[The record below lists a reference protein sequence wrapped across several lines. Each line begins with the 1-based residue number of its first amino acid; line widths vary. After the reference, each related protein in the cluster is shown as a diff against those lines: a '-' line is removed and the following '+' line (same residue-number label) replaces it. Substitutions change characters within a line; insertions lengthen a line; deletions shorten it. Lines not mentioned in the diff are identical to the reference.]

1 MAAAAGGISCGC
13 MAFELSTEAVVVV
26 GGAGCVVEF
35 EFVVPATEFA
45 EGAAEAAFCEAVSV
59 L

>member
-26 GGAGCVVEF
+26 GGAGCAVEF
-35 EFVVPATEFA
+35 EFVVPAAEFA
-45 EGAAEAAFCEAVSV
+45 GAAGAAFCEAVSV

>member
-1 MAAAAGGISCGC
+1 
-13 MAFELSTEAVVVV
+13 MAFALSTEAVVVV

-35 EFVVPATEFA
+35 EFPATEFA
-45 EGAAEAAFCEAVSV
+45 EGALGAAFCEAVSV